1 MPQKPQIPKK
11 MLRKSLAS
19 YAWAGIFKTA
29 GFSWSFLKITKLSKF

>member
-1 MPQKPQIPKK
+1 MPQKPQISKK